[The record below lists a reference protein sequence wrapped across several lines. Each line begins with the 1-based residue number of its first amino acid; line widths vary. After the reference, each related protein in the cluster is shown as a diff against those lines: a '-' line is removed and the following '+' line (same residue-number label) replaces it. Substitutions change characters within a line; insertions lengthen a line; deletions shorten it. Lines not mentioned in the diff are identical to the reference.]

1 MRILHIFP
9 FLSPNANGTITTTR
23 QLSMALARNGHQ
35 VGIFTSDFEMTTEYL
50 ESLSPVKIYSYS
62 TWLKLPGYYFYL
74 SPATIT
80 RARNVTR
87 EFEVLHLHCLR
98 SFQNIVVYY
107 YARKYAIPY
116 ILDQHGS
123 LPRSVAGEK
132 GPRCLLRWLFDLIFG
147 NRIIRDAAKVVAQ
160 NRFAVREYR
169 KFGVKD
175 DRMALIP
182 LLFPVEDFA
191 DLPTPGGFRKRYDLG
206 GKPVIMSM
214 CRLNHIKGLDF
225 LVESFYELSRS
236 GSEAVLAIVGPDEG
250 YRAELERMVSELNL
264 SDRVLFTGFLDGRD
278 KLEALVDADVV
289 VQPSRYEQA
298 AWGPIEAVLC
308 GTPVIVSGGTGSAED
323 VSTMDAGYLVEYG
336 DKIGMMQTIQMILED
351 PAAAVEKVNRAR
363 EYIVENLA
371 FSSRIADYENL
382 YREVTELNSPVRRNK

>member
-1 MRILHIFP
+1 
-9 FLSPNANGTITTTR
+9 
-23 QLSMALARNGHQ
+23 
-35 VGIFTSDFEMTTEYL
+35 
-50 ESLSPVKIYSYS
+50 
-62 TWLKLPGYYFYL
+62 
-74 SPATIT
+74 
-80 RARNVTR
+80 
-87 EFEVLHLHCLR
+87 
-98 SFQNIVVYY
+98 
-107 YARKYAIPY
+107 
-116 ILDQHGS
+116 
-123 LPRSVAGEK
+123 
-132 GPRCLLRWLFDLIFG
+132 
-147 NRIIRDAAKVVAQ
+147 
-160 NRFAVREYR
+160 
-169 KFGVKD
+169 
-175 DRMALIP
+175 
-182 LLFPVEDFA
+182 
-191 DLPTPGGFRKRYDLG
+191 
-206 GKPVIMSM
+206 M

-351 PAAAVEKVNRAR
+351 PAAAAEKVNRAR